1 MNDPSCKHGL
11 KLECEGKHIAISN
24 TKHQPIKIDMSL
36 HRGNNNTHSSHELCS
51 YRGLV
56 YCSKC
61 GARAGA
67 NQFRL
72 LAHKCEAITSYGEQV
87 LKRIARDKYPT
98 GITIWP
104 DEVVNLD

>member
-1 MNDPSCKHGL
+1 MNDSACKHWL
-11 KLECEGKHIAISN
+11 KTKCEGQEVVAPTSR
-24 TKHQPIKIDMSL
+24 HQPVKIDMPL
-36 HRGNNNTHSSHELCS
+36 HRGNNNTHSAHELCS
-51 YRGLV
+51 YRGRV
-56 YCSKC
+56 YCNKC

-87 LKRIARDKYPT
+87 LKRIANDKFPT

-104 DEVVNLD
+104 DEVS